1 MRHLF
6 KWRRLNIQL
15 KEGRGVST
23 MNSASLEQHGEARID
38 AIVGNY
44 HSEQA
49 SEIKSFYKLEEQFV
63 DYLFYL
69 EKEKAERVSSVLID
83 SVKEFIKEKQY
94 PNLKYYLIGL
104 MGIISKE
111 MRKLHILPEKAFAFN
126 SISIDLIEEKLNDE
140 NAVDLLGELIE
151 FLMYTIE
158 EKKQPTLL
166 HQTVNE
172 VIQYIDQKVQS
183 PMTVEG
189 LAQKFDVST
198 SHLSRIFREHAG
210 ITLVEY
216 INIKKVEESQYYLRF
231 SNQKISDISDNFNF
245 CNQSYYTRIFK
256 KYTGFTPRKFRNNI
270 QGSYIRFDLRER
282 KQIDDE
288 E

>member
-1 MRHLF
+1 MSSTSVERHT
-6 KWRRLNIQL
+6 
-15 KEGRGVST
+15 G
-23 MNSASLEQHGEARID
+23 ARID
-38 AIVGNY
+38 AIIGNRQF
-44 HSEQA
+44 EQA
-49 SEIKSFYKLEEQFV
+49 SEIESFYKIEEQFV

-69 EKEKAERVSSVLID
+69 EKEKAKKVSEVLIK
-83 SVKEFIKEKQY
+83 SVDKFIEKKYY
-94 PNLKYYLIGL
+94 PNLKYYLIAL
-104 MGIISKE
+104 MGIVSNQ
-111 MRKLHILPEKAFAFN
+111 MRKLHIPAEKAFAFN
-126 SISIDLIEEKLNDE
+126 SISIDLIEEKLNDD
-140 NAVDLLGELIE
+140 NAVSLLGELIE
-151 FLMYTIE
+151 FLTYTIE
-158 EKKQPTLL
+158 EKKHPNLM

-172 VIQYIDQKVQS
+172 VIQYIDEQVQS
-183 PMTVEG
+183 AMTVEG

-231 SNQKISDISDNFNF
+231 SHQKISDISNNFHF

-270 QGSYIRFDLRER
+270 QGDYIKFDLLER
-282 KQIDDE
+282 KRIENE

>member
-1 MRHLF
+1 M
-6 KWRRLNIQL
+6 
-15 KEGRGVST
+15 
-23 MNSASLEQHGEARID
+23 MNSASLDQHAGARID
-38 AIVGNY
+38 TIVGNY
-44 HSEQA
+44 HSEEA
-49 SEIKSFYKLEEQFV
+49 SNIKSFYKLEEQFV

-69 EKEKAERVSSVLID
+69 EKEKAGKMSSVLID
-83 SVKEFIKEKQY
+83 TIKGFIEKKQY
-94 PNLKYYLIGL
+94 PNLKYYLIAL
-104 MGIISKE
+104 MGVISRQ
-111 MRKLHILPEKAFAFN
+111 MRKLHIPAEKAFAFN

-140 NAVDLLGELIE
+140 NAVDLLSELIE
-151 FLMYTIE
+151 FLMYMIE
-158 EKKQPTLL
+158 EKKQPSLH

-189 LAQKFDVST
+189 LAQRFDVST

-231 SNQKISDISDNFNF
+231 SKQKISDISDNFNF

-256 KYTGFTPRKFRNNI
+256 KYTGYTPRKFRNNI
-270 QGSYIRFDLRER
+270 QGSYIRFDLGER
-282 KQIDDE
+282 NRIDDE

>member
-1 MRHLF
+1 M
-6 KWRRLNIQL
+6 
-15 KEGRGVST
+15 GST
-23 MNSASLEQHGEARID
+23 SVDKQIGSRID
-38 AIVGNY
+38 AIIGYDQTEKVTAVEN
-44 HSEQA
+44 
-49 SEIKSFYKLEEQFV
+49 FYKVEEQFV

-69 EKEKAERVSSVLID
+69 EKTKAKKTSIALIRAVESFIEKE
-83 SVKEFIKEKQY
+83 QY
-94 PNLKYYLIGL
+94 PSFKYYLITL
-104 MGIISKE
+104 MGVIAQQ
-111 MRKLHILPEKAFAFN
+111 MRKLHIPAEKAFAFN
-126 SISIDLIEEKLNDE
+126 SISIDLIDEKLNNE
-140 NAVDLLGELIE
+140 NAVELLGELIE
-151 FLMYTIE
+151 FLIYTIE
-158 EKKQPTLL
+158 EKKKPSLL

-172 VIQYIDQKVQS
+172 VIQYIDEQVQS

-231 SNQKISDISDNFNF
+231 SHQKISDISNNFHF

-270 QGSYIRFDLRER
+270 QGDYIKFDLLEKNRIGNGE
-282 KQIDDE
+282 
-288 E
+288 

>member
-1 MRHLF
+1 MEE
-6 KWRRLNIQL
+6 IEYSIVGG
-15 KEGRGVST
+15 EGVN
-23 MNSASLEQHGEARID
+23 MVNSASLDQHAGTRID

-44 HSEQA
+44 HSEPA
-49 SEIKSFYKLEEQFV
+49 SNIKGFYKLEEQFV

-69 EKEKAERVSSVLID
+69 EKEKAEKVSSVLID
-83 SVKEFIKEKQY
+83 TVKDFIEKKQY
-94 PNLKYYLIGL
+94 PNLKYYLISL
-104 MGIISKE
+104 MGVISRQ
-111 MRKLHILPEKAFAFN
+111 MRKLHIPAEKAFAFN
-126 SISIDLIEEKLNDE
+126 SISVDLIEEKLNEE
-140 NAVDLLGELIE
+140 NAIDLLSELIE

-172 VIQYIDQKVQS
+172 VIRYIDKKVQS

-231 SNQKISDISDNFNF
+231 SKQKISDISDNFNF

-256 KYTGFTPRKFRNNI
+256 KYTGYTPRKFRNNI
-270 QGSYIRFDLRER
+270 QGSYIRFDIREI
-282 KQIDDE
+282 KTLAGE

>member
-1 MRHLF
+1 MMSSMPVERHM
-6 KWRRLNIQL
+6 
-15 KEGRGVST
+15 G
-23 MNSASLEQHGEARID
+23 ARID
-38 AIVGNY
+38 AIIGP
-44 HSEQA
+44 HQLEQA
-49 SEIKSFYKLEEQFV
+49 SEIKKFYKIEEQFV

-69 EKEKAERVSSVLID
+69 EKEKAKKISAVLIEL
-83 SVKEFIKEKQY
+83 VENFIEQKQY
-94 PNLKYYLIGL
+94 PNLKYYLIAL
-104 MGIISKE
+104 MGTISQQ
-111 MRKLHILPEKAFAFN
+111 MRKLHISAEKAFVFN
-126 SISIDLIEEKLNDE
+126 SISIDLITEKLNDE
-140 NAVDLLGELIE
+140 NAVSLVGELIE
-151 FLMYTIE
+151 FLTYTIE
-158 EKKQPTLL
+158 EKKRPNLL

-172 VIQYIDQKVQS
+172 VIQYIDEKVQS

-231 SNQKISDISDNFNF
+231 SHQKISDISNNFHF

-270 QGSYIRFDLRER
+270 EGEYIKFDLLER
-282 KQIDDE
+282 KRSENE

>member
-1 MRHLF
+1 MNLTSLDRHM
-6 KWRRLNIQL
+6 
-15 KEGRGVST
+15 GT
-23 MNSASLEQHGEARID
+23 RID
-38 AIVGNY
+38 LIIGDNAT
-44 HSEQA
+44 EKA
-49 SEIKSFYKLEEQFV
+49 SDIESFYKAEEQFV

-69 EKEKAERVSSVLID
+69 EKEKAKKFASVLIG
-83 SVKEFIKEKQY
+83 SVEKFIEKGQY
-94 PNLKYYLIGL
+94 PNLKYYLIAL
-104 MGIISKE
+104 MGIISKQ
-111 MRKLHILPEKAFAFN
+111 MRKLHMPAEKAFVFN
-126 SISIDLIEEKLNDE
+126 SISIDLIEDKLNSQ
-140 NAVDLLGELIE
+140 NTTDLLGELVE
-151 FLMYTIE
+151 FLIYTIE
-158 EKKQPTLL
+158 EKKHPNLP

-172 VIQYIDQKVQS
+172 VIHYIDKNVQS

-231 SNQKISDISDNFNF
+231 SHQKISDISNNFHF

-256 KYTGFTPRKFRNNI
+256 KYTGFTPRKFRNNL
-270 QGSYIRFDLRER
+270 QGNYIKFDLHER
-282 KQIDDE
+282 KRIENE

>member
-1 MRHLF
+1 MR
-6 KWRRLNIQL
+6 R
-15 KEGRGVST
+15 
-23 MNSASLEQHGEARID
+23 MYSASLEQHTRTQID
-38 AIVGNY
+38 MIVGNY
-44 HSEQA
+44 HSDQA
-49 SEIKSFYKLEEQFV
+49 SDIKSFYKLEEQFV

-69 EKEKAERVSSVLID
+69 EKEKAGKMASVLIGT
-83 SVKEFIKEKQY
+83 VNKFVEEKQY
-94 PNLKYYLIGL
+94 PNLKYYLVALIGV
-104 MGIISKE
+104 ISRQ
-111 MRKLHILPEKAFAFN
+111 MRKLHIPIEKAFAFN
-126 SISIDLIEEKLNDE
+126 SISIDIIEEKLDE
-140 NAVDLLGELIE
+140 GNAVDLLGELIE

-158 EKKQPTLL
+158 EKRKPTLQ

-172 VIQYIDQKVQS
+172 VIQYIDKKVQS

-189 LAQKFDVST
+189 LAQMFGVST

-216 INIKKVEESQYYLRF
+216 INVKKVEESQYYLRF
-231 SNQKISDISDNFNF
+231 SKQKISDISDNFHF

-270 QGSYIRFDLRER
+270 RGSYIRFDLQER
-282 KQIDDE
+282 KKLENE

>member
-1 MRHLF
+1 
-6 KWRRLNIQL
+6 
-15 KEGRGVST
+15 
-23 MNSASLEQHGEARID
+23 MNAASVKQQAGTRID

-44 HSEQA
+44 QSDQE
-49 SEIKSFYKLEEQFV
+49 SNIKSFYKLEEQFV

-69 EKEKAERVSSVLID
+69 EKEKAEKMSRVLID
-83 SVKEFIKEKQY
+83 SVNEFIKNKQY
-94 PNLKYYLIGL
+94 PNLKYYLIAL
-104 MGIISKE
+104 MGVISRQ
-111 MRKLHILPEKAFAFN
+111 MRKLHISVEKAFAFN

-140 NAVDLLGELIE
+140 NAVDLLSELIE

-158 EKKQPTLL
+158 EKNQPTLL

-172 VIQYIDQKVQS
+172 VIQYIDKKVQS

-189 LAQKFDVST
+189 LAQRFDVST

-231 SNQKISDISDNFNF
+231 SKQKISDISDNFNF

-270 QGSYIRFDLRER
+270 QGSYIRFDLQER
-282 KQIDDE
+282 KRKDSED
-288 E
+288 